1 MTLPGAFFLGPIT
14 LLLLLISGTPLTIV
28 NLPVYI
34 AGGLGTT
41 FWLVIASFAGTL
53 FTGR

>member
-14 LLLLLISGTPLTIV
+14 LLLLLITGTPLTIA
-28 NLPVYI
+28 NFPMYI
-34 AGGLGTT
+34 AGSLGTT
-41 FWLVIASFAGTL
+41 FWLVIAGIAGTL